1 MASTDQADA
10 AAPEPE
16 PEPDRGP
23 DGEISAGR
31 VRRMFAGSREAIRI
45 AYRDP
50 EHLSER
56 LALYAIARLAEPT
69 EQWAESMRSTR
80 ADTSPA
86 EIVEELRLQT
96 AQVARI
102 DGAISGT
109 PFLIALVPGY
119 LSYLYQE
126 MRMTL
131 RAAAL
136 YGRDPRHLQTAGEM
150 LALRGVHPDVEQAQA
165 ALRAVQDTPI
175 PERPPRRR
183 SLRFWVDSGYRLL
196 VFGGFLSAAA
206 AEPPK
211 RRALDRIRAI
221 LSFLVGA
228 GIWVMTWVLPFTF
241 MIMMAWGCESHARQL
256 GRRALVFYDGE
267 AASVEAAMALAA
279 RRRDRGHDKRAALR
293 AVALFLSVAIP
304 IGFVALVNHLRNTV
318 GFNWLVAV
326 GALVAVSLVVA
337 MAVISSRR

>member
-1 MASTDQADA
+1 
-10 AAPEPE
+10 
-16 PEPDRGP
+16 
-23 DGEISAGR
+23 

-45 AYRDP
+45 AHRDP

-69 EQWAESMRSTR
+69 AQWAEAMRINH
-80 ADTSPA
+80 ADTPRA
-86 EIVEELRLQT
+86 EIVEQLRLQT
-96 AQVARI
+96 AQVARV

-119 LSYLYQE
+119 LSYLYEE

-136 YGRDPRHLQTAGEM
+136 YGRDPRELQTAGEM
-150 LALRGVHPDVEQAQA
+150 LALRGVHPDVEHAEA
-165 ALRAVQDTPI
+165 ALRVVQDTPI
-175 PERPPRRR
+175 PERPTRRR

-206 AEPPK
+206 AEPPQ
-211 RRALDRIRAI
+211 RRAVDRLRAI
-221 LSFLVGA
+221 FSFLLGA
-228 GIWVMTWVLPFTF
+228 AIWVMTWVLPFTF

-267 AASVEAAMALAA
+267 AASVDAAMALAA

-293 AVALFLSVAIP
+293 AVALFLSVAVP

-326 GALVAVSLVVA
+326 GGLVAFSLVVA